1 MTIMQTPFGHDIPVY
16 NRERTICD
24 VVRSRSHIEIQTLQ
38 ESLKEYARQKDKNP
52 RVLMDYAN
60 LFQVEK
66 ILRRYLEVLL

>member
-1 MTIMQTPFGHDIPVY
+1 MQTPFGHDIPVY

-66 ILRRYLEVLL
+66 FYAGI

>member
-1 MTIMQTPFGHDIPVY
+1 MQTPFGHDIPVY

-24 VVRSRSHIEIQTLQ
+24 VIRSRSHIEIQTLQ

>member
-1 MTIMQTPFGHDIPVY
+1 MQTPFGHDIPVY

>member
-1 MTIMQTPFGHDIPVY
+1 MQTPFGHDIPVY

-24 VVRSRSHIEIQTLQ
+24 VVRSRSYIEIQTLQ